1 MTISWEELEAGIER
15 VLIPAETL
23 QERVAELGETLTEY
37 YRGRTPLCVG
47 VLNGAVIFM
56 ADLVRVM
63 PIAIDFEFMAV
74 SSYGMATETSGVV
87 RILKDLATD
96 ISDREVLIVE
106 DIIDSGLTV
115 QYLQRI
121 LEERNP
127 ADIKVVTLLRK
138 DVPRQADVSVDWV
151 GFDIPDEFVVGY
163 GLDYAGR
170 FRNLPYVGVAR
181 VP

>member
-1 MTISWEELEAGIER
+1 MTVSWNELEEGIASE
-15 VLIPAETL
+15 LISAD
-23 QERVAELGETLTEY
+23 QIQARVAELGEELATY
-37 YRGRTPLCVG
+37 YRGRKPLCVG

-56 ADLVRVM
+56 ADLVRAM

-96 ISDREVLIVE
+96 ITDREVLIVE

-121 LEERNP
+121 LEERSP

-163 GLDYAGR
+163 GLDYAGQ

-181 VP
+181 V